1 MPRVKIKKQIIG
13 TQMNADFQDSIKIKT
28 FFGVYLRKWASLE
41 AIKIFSNIFSGLK
54 RLPRN
59 PSQPPFS
66 KGRRGFLREFNKS

>member
-1 MPRVKIKKQIIG
+1 MIG

-59 PSQPPFS
+59 PSQPPKGGEVFCGNSINHEAFS
-66 KGRRGFLREFNKS
+66 PFERGR